1 MAKTNQKSNQSQ
13 EQQKSGAS
21 KEKNLDI
28 ALSQIQKEFGQGAI
42 MRLGDKTHQDVPAIS
57 TGALS
62 LDIALG
68 IGGVPRGRITE
79 IYGAESSGK
88 TTLCLHVIANAQNA
102 GGTCGFIDTE
112 NALDPQYAQKIGVNT
127 TDLLVSQPDCG
138 EDALNITETLVRSN
152 SIDVLVV
159 DSVAALVPRAEIE
172 GQMGDSHV
180 GLQAR
185 LMSQALRKLSGAINK
200 SRTSVVFTNQIRE
213 KIGVMFGNP
222 ETTPGGRALKF
233 YSSVRLEIRK
243 IATIKAPSGDPL
255 GNRAKTKVVKNKM
268 APPFRTAEFDIMYGQ
283 GISRAGSILDV
294 ATDMKLLE
302 KRGSWFSFEDEQIG
316 QGREQAKQAI
326 ADSTDLQ
333 NRILAKIKENITDEN
348 VQLPDNIGN
357 GNGAA
362 ESEEQAQEEGQ
373 QEPETAD
380 VSS

>member
-1 MAKTNQKSNQSQ
+1 MAKSGQKGNQ
-13 EQQKSGAS
+13 
-21 KEKNLDI
+21 EKKGTESRERNLDL
-28 ALSQIQKEFGQGAI
+28 AVSQIQKEYGQGAI

-79 IYGAESSGK
+79 VYGAESSGK
-88 TTLCLHVIANAQNA
+88 TTLCLHVIANAQRA

-185 LMSQALRKLSGAINK
+185 LMSQALRKLSGAINR

-233 YSSVRLEIRK
+233 YSSVRIEIRK
-243 IATIKAPSGDPL
+243 VATIKAPSGDPL

-268 APPFRTAEFDIMYGQ
+268 APPFRTAEFDIMYGH

-294 ATDMKLLE
+294 ATDMKLME
-302 KRGSWFSFEDEQIG
+302 KRGSWFSFDGDQIG

-326 ADSTDLQ
+326 ADDEDLQ
-333 NRILAKIKENITDEN
+333 ARILQQIKQNITDEN

-357 GNGAA
+357 NGGNNQ
-362 ESEEQAQEEGQ
+362 SEEAGVQQEEMASQ
-373 QEPETAD
+373 
-380 VSS
+380 